1 MLSSAYWQI
10 LPVAINATH
19 TNTLLHL
26 LTGTTSRH
34 IIALH
39 LGRVYMTQR
48 IIVIKDNLIH
58 EELSKSGRLELSLCL
73 WKDGTEITSDWH
85 DQNAHME
92 LKLDFNIMKI
102 VDDMIE
108 LHRLWDEKDEVVF
121 HAVSKEMVEIYKR
134 DLQAGIDKLN
144 TIKFEEAVNEAD
156 Q

>member
-1 MLSSAYWQI
+1 
-10 LPVAINATH
+10 
-19 TNTLLHL
+19 
-26 LTGTTSRH
+26 
-34 IIALH
+34 
-39 LGRVYMTQR
+39 MTQR

-58 EELSKSGRLELSLCL
+58 EEVSKSGRLELSLCL
-73 WKDGTEITSDWH
+73 WNDNSEIPHDWH

-92 LKLDFNIMKI
+92 LKLDFSIMKI

-108 LHRLWDEKDEVVF
+108 LHRLWDEKDEVIF

-156 Q
+156 K